1 VIGRVAEGHPL
12 VAALYDPLMR
22 VQDAFGFRSQ
32 RIRTARSA
40 SGRVLEV
47 GVGTGLNLAYYEA
60 ADDVVGIEPDPHM
73 LRRARARADEAP
85 CPVRL
90 LEASAESLPFGDD
103 EFDTV
108 VFALSLCTI
117 PDPRA
122 ALAESRRVLVTE
134 GRLVFLEHVRAE
146 RHWAAAVQDRIA
158 PAWRRVAGGCNLNR
172 DTVSA
177 ISEQFEIE
185 RLWRK
190 GVIVQGEARPR
201 A

>member
-1 VIGRVAEGHPL
+1 
-12 VAALYDPLMR
+12 
-22 VQDAFGFRSQ
+22 
-32 RIRTARSA
+32 
-40 SGRVLEV
+40 
-47 GVGTGLNLAYYEA
+47 
-60 ADDVVGIEPDPHM
+60 
-73 LRRARARADEAP
+73 
-85 CPVRL
+85 VRL

-146 RHWAAAVQDRIA
+146 RHWAAALQDRIA

>member
-146 RHWAAAVQDRIA
+146 RHWAAGLQDRIA